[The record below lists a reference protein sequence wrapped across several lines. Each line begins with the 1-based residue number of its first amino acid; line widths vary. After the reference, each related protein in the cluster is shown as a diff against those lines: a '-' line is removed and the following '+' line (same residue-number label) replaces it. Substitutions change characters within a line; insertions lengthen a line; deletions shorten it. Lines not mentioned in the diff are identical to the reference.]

1 MVKMRKITMLSI
13 LLVTVLFSVPSCA
26 PTVSQQEYDR
36 VSDDLSAIQSQL
48 ASLQG
53 KLAEAELL
61 QAQNEELTKQFEAVK
76 SEFETMQTQ
85 YEGLSTEYEELNK
98 QFDTVKSGFETT
110 QAQYEE
116 LGTEYEDLNNKYEEL
131 SKQYD
136 ILVEEP
142 AEINEEDIEQALF
155 KLINQERKNNGL
167 DELMWGKYR
176 YKDAIAHSRYM
187 ATNKKLEY
195 PEFGWQEIF
204 WATGYSTADE
214 IANAAWTVWKNRFF
228 YETTFLNKVTFYGAV
243 GAYKSGEIFYITY
256 TADYFK

>member
-1 MVKMRKITMLSI
+1 MRKITILSM
-13 LLVTVLFSVPSCA
+13 LLVIALFSLPSCA

-36 VSDDLSAIQSQL
+36 MSNELSAIQSQL

-53 KLAEAELL
+53 KLVEAELL
-61 QAQNEELTKQFEAVK
+61 QAKYEELSKQYDMVK
-76 SEFETMQTQ
+76 SERETMQAK
-85 YEGLSTEYEELNK
+85 YEELSTEYEGLKK

-116 LGTEYEDLNNKYEEL
+116 LSTEYEELNKQFEEL

-155 KLINQERKNNGL
+155 KLINQERTNNGL

-187 ATNKKLEY
+187 ATTKKLEY

-228 YETTFLNKVTFYGAV
+228 YETAFLNKVTFYGAV
-243 GAYKSGEIFYITY
+243 GVYKSGEIFYITY
-256 TADYFK
+256 AADYFR